1 MQSISRNLP
10 IAVIGIQQLLMLVC
24 VALYLMVLSL
34 PAFVLTAVFA
44 TASIFVHLSRM
55 QPVTTALRQ
64 AAAEIGRASCREKSV
79 SVRVDLGGRRIIKKK
94 IKIHTKHKRSG

>member
-44 TASIFVHLSRM
+44 TASIFVHMSRM
-55 QPVTTALRQ
+55 QPVTTALRH
-64 AAAEIGRASCREKSV
+64 AAAEDDRLFDGLR
-79 SVRVDLGGRRIIKKK
+79 DLLLGFSLVMTS
-94 IKIHTKHKRSG
+94 HTGAPALPAALRP